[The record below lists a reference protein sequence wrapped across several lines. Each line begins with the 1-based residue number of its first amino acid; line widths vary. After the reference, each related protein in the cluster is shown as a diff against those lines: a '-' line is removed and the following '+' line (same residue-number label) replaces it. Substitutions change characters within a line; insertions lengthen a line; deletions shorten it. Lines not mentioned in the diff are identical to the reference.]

1 MVLVVLRRLCYNFR
15 MNIKTRLY
23 ENIIREHLSLYRQ
36 MVFLSG
42 PRQVGK
48 TTLARRFATD
58 YLNWETKDVRQLVLK
73 GAKAVG
79 DSMGLS
85 EDGAAKRILVFD
97 EIHRYSKWKGFLKG
111 FFDLYEKQVRIFATG
126 SARLDVYKRGGDSM
140 MGRYFPYRIHPLS
153 VAELIDPSIPD
164 EKKIIRMPRKIP
176 DGRWEALNV
185 FGGFPEPFANGTMR
199 FLRKWRTLRMELLLH
214 EDIRD
219 ITKSVELDQIE
230 ALALILANRS
240 GEQLVMAPLACEV
253 MTSEPTVKKWVATLK
268 ALYYGF
274 TVKPYY
280 KNIENSIRKT
290 PKWYLRDWSGIEDSG
305 KRAETFVA
313 CHLLKAVEGWSDLG
327 FGEFDLFYLRDK
339 KKREVDFLVTRD
351 KKPWF
356 IAEVKNAAEKLS
368 PTLSL
373 FQQQTGAMHAF
384 QIVLERPDDEED
396 CFEHRNPV
404 VVSARTFLSQLL

>member
-1 MVLVVLRRLCYNFR
+1 
-15 MNIKTRLY
+15 MNIGTRLY
-23 ENIIREHLSLYRQ
+23 ENVIREHLSLYRQ

-48 TTLARRFATD
+48 TTLARCFATD

-79 DSMGLS
+79 ESLGLPQEDS
-85 EDGAAKRILVFD
+85 AKRILVFD

-153 VAELIDPSIPD
+153 VAELIDPTIPD
-164 EKKIIRMPRKIP
+164 EKKVIRMPRAITE
-176 DGRWEALNV
+176 DQWESLNT
-185 FGGFPEPFANGTMR
+185 FGGFPEPLANGTMR
-199 FLRKWRTLRMELLLH
+199 FLRKWRSLRLEQLFR

-219 ITKSVELDQIE
+219 ITKSAELDQIE
-230 ALALILANRS
+230 VLALILANRS
-240 GEQLVMAPLACEV
+240 GDQLVMSSLASDV
-253 MTSEPTVKKWVATLK
+253 TTSEPTVKKWIALLK

-280 KNIENSIRKT
+280 KNVENSIRKT
-290 PKWYLRDWSGIEDSG
+290 PKWYLRDWSGIEDAG
-305 KRAETFVA
+305 KRMETFVA

-327 FGEFDLFYLRDK
+327 LGEFDLYYIRDK

-356 IAEVKNAAEKLS
+356 VAEVKNANEKLS
-368 PTLSL
+368 PALSL
-373 FQQQTGAMHAF
+373 FQRQTGAEHAF
-384 QIVLERPDDEED
+384 QIVAERPFEEVN
-396 CFEHRNPV
+396 CFDFREPT

>member
-1 MVLVVLRRLCYNFR
+1 
-15 MNIKTRLY
+15 MNIGTRLY
-23 ENIIREHLSLYRQ
+23 ENVIREHLSLYRQ

-48 TTLARRFATD
+48 TTLARCFATD

-79 DSMGLS
+79 ESLGLPQEDS
-85 EDGAAKRILVFD
+85 AKRILVFD

-153 VAELIDPSIPD
+153 VAELIDPTIPD
-164 EKKIIRMPRKIP
+164 EKKVIRMPRAITE
-176 DGRWEALNV
+176 DQWESLNT
-185 FGGFPEPFANGTMR
+185 FGGFPEPLANGTMR
-199 FLRKWRTLRMELLLH
+199 FLRKWRSLRLEQLFR

-219 ITKSVELDQIE
+219 ITKSAELDQIE
-230 ALALILANRS
+230 VLALILANRS
-240 GEQLVMAPLACEV
+240 GDQLVMSSLASDV
-253 MTSEPTVKKWVATLK
+253 TTSEPTVKKWIALLK

-280 KNIENSIRKT
+280 KNVENSIRKT
-290 PKWYLRDWSGIEDSG
+290 PKWYLRDWSGIEDAG

-313 CHLLKAVEGWSDLG
+313 CHLLKAVDGWTDLG
-327 FGEFDLFYLRDK
+327 FGEFDLFYIRDK

-356 IAEVKNAAEKLS
+356 IAEVKNAEEKLS
-368 PTLSL
+368 PSLSL
-373 FQQQTGAMHAF
+373 FQEQTGAAHAF
-384 QIVLERPDDEED
+384 QIVFERPYEDED
-396 CFEHRNPV
+396 CFCNRGPT

>member
-1 MVLVVLRRLCYNFR
+1 
-15 MNIKTRLY
+15 
-23 ENIIREHLSLYRQ
+23 
-36 MVFLSG
+36 
-42 PRQVGK
+42 
-48 TTLARRFATD
+48 
-58 YLNWETKDVRQLVLK
+58 
-73 GAKAVG
+73 
-79 DSMGLS
+79 
-85 EDGAAKRILVFD
+85 
-97 EIHRYSKWKGFLKG
+97 
-111 FFDLYEKQVRIFATG
+111 
-126 SARLDVYKRGGDSM
+126 

-164 EKKIIRMPRKIP
+164 EKKIIRVPRKVP
-176 DGRWEALNV
+176 DEQWEALNV
-185 FGGFPEPFANGTMR
+185 FGGFPEPFATGTMR
-199 FLRKWRTLRMELLLH
+199 FWRKWRTLRMEQLLR

-253 MTSEPTVKKWVATLK
+253 MTSEPTVKKWAAILK

-290 PKWYLRDWSGIEDSG
+290 PKWYLRDWSGIEDPG

-313 CHLLKAVEGWSDLG
+313 CHLLKAIEGWTDLG

-356 IAEVKNAAEKLS
+356 VAEVKTAAEKLS

-373 FQQQTGAMHAF
+373 FQEQTGATHAF
-384 QIVLERPDDEED
+384 QIVLERPYEDKD
-396 CFEHRNPV
+396 CFGRRKPA

>member
-1 MVLVVLRRLCYNFR
+1 MK
-15 MNIKTRLY
+15 IGTRLY
-23 ENIIREHLSLYRQ
+23 ENVIREHLSLYRQ

-48 TTLARRFATD
+48 TTLARCFATD
-58 YLNWETKDVRQLVLK
+58 YLNWETKDIRQLVLK

-79 DSMGLS
+79 ESLGLPQEDS
-85 EDGAAKRILVFD
+85 AKRILVFD

-153 VAELIDPSIPD
+153 VAELVDPSIPD
-164 EKKIIRMPRKIP
+164 EKKVVRMPRAIAE
-176 DGRWEALNV
+176 DQWESLNA
-185 FGGFPEPFANGTMR
+185 FGGFPEPLANGSMR
-199 FLRKWRTLRMELLLH
+199 FLRKWRALRLEQLFR

-219 ITKSVELDQIE
+219 ITKSAELDQIE
-230 ALALILANRS
+230 VLALILANRS
-240 GEQLVMAPLACEV
+240 GDQLVMSSLASDV
-253 MTSEPTVKKWVATLK
+253 TTSEPTVKKWIALLK

-274 TVKPYY
+274 AVKPYY
-280 KNIENSIRKT
+280 KNVENSIRKT
-290 PKWYLRDWSGIEDSG
+290 PKWYLRDWSGIEDAG
-305 KRAETFVA
+305 KRMETFVA

-327 FGEFDLFYLRDK
+327 FGEFDLYYIRDK

-356 IAEVKNAAEKLS
+356 VAEVKNANEKLS
-368 PTLSL
+368 PALSL
-373 FQQQTGAMHAF
+373 FQRQTGAEHAF
-384 QIVLERPDDEED
+384 QIVAERPFEEAD
-396 CFEHRNPV
+396 CFDFREPT